1 VTGAFCD
8 HRRGEQQSAGTVG
21 LAVLPYPVA
30 DIPARCRCG
39 VRRLTKSPFYT
50 ADHIAFRDTVRRFV
64 EREIE
69 PYAHIWDEAGE
80 FPRALYEKAARIGLL
95 GLGFPEEYGG
105 TEADRFMWIIAVQE
119 LARAGAG
126 GVSAGLNSH
135 SIGAPPIACAGRA
148 ELKARVLPDILLGKK
163 ISALAITEPSGGSDV
178 ANLRTAARRDGDCY
192 VVNGEKTFITSGMRA
207 DYITTAVRTGGPEA
221 GGVSL
226 LLIDGATPGLTRT
239 PLKKMGW
246 WASDTATLH
255 FDNCR
260 VPAGNLLGEEG
271 AGFKLIMHNFNNER
285 LTMAAGCTAAARA
298 CLDDAMEYAKQRH
311 TFGKPLA
318 QHQVIRHKLVDMAQ
332 RVAASQAMLEMLAW
346 RLDQGENPVA
356 EICMLKNQ
364 ATQTMAFCASE
375 AVQIFGG
382 AGYMRGLKV
391 ERIYREVKVNAIGG
405 GSEEIM
411 KDLASRQMGL

>member
-1 VTGAFCD
+1 M
-8 HRRGEQQSAGTVG
+8 
-21 LAVLPYPVA
+21 
-30 DIPARCRCG
+30 
-39 VRRLTKSPFYT
+39 RRLSKSPFYT

-69 PYAHIWDEAGE
+69 PYAHSWDEAGE
-80 FPRALYEKAARIGLL
+80 FPRALYEKAAQIGLL

-105 TEADRFMWIIAVQE
+105 TETDRFMWIIAVQE

-135 SIGAPPIACAGRA
+135 SIGAPPIARAGSA
-148 ELKARVLPDILLGKK
+148 ELKARVLPEILSGKK

-178 ANLRTAARRDGDCY
+178 ANLRTVARRDGDCY

-207 DYITTAVRTGGPEA
+207 DYITTAVRTGGPGA

-226 LLIDGATPGLTRT
+226 LLIEGATPGLTRT

-260 VPAGNLLGEEG
+260 VRAGNLLGEEG
-271 AGFKLIMHNFNNER
+271 AGFKLIMQNFNNER
-285 LTMAAGCTAAARA
+285 LTMAAGCTAAARV
-298 CLDDAMEYAKQRH
+298 CLDEAIEYAKQRQ